1 MKKLLIIILLS
12 MILLQPVLAIRTTW
26 YEATCSLSDNTWNCG
41 NTYYASCNSA
51 YCKSIG
57 DYCDTTCTARS
68 QATSSSANCVL
79 NPVGGMIGT
88 CFCDVDKYCT
98 GTSGS
103 CTITTNRCDY
113 TCSGSYIDCDN
124 VDTTGCECG
133 PNPSNHCSNTNGNA
147 VGGVGTMPTD
157 GGSADATHKYWHY
170 SCGTACSSTSCA
182 ESCTQTDCSGTCVKC
197 PTSGT
202 TCSYQTGSEDLY
214 GQCGAINCQTPT
226 AYYYTFSGRTCYY
239 RANAA
244 DSDCDNAGACDTAAT
259 VCPSQGS
266 GNSAGTCGICT
277 TNTGCSGTT
286 GYSCPSQGSSTDTYS
301 ECSGLDCDGGA
312 TKYYYGWVS
321 STCYYMLD
329 ISAALHVCD
338 GSGAC
343 KIASAQCPSSTQGS
357 STGTT
362 CTVCQTQTECSGTT
376 AGTCPNKAA
385 NNYTSC
391 TGTTG
396 CSSDSIGEQVC
407 ACNGSGTCS
416 DLCGNNVCDSW
427 ESTSTCSYDCDRTPP
442 TYSLNSTN
450 STLAGTPILFNL
462 KWTDN
467 VGLSKAITSLWN
479 GSAWVNATSW
489 CSLSGTTT
497 WCNQTFIV
505 NSTPQTLWWKQYAN
519 DTSAYKNWN
528 TSENFSLVTTS
539 LTYSLNSTNSTTAGT
554 PILHSLNWSDD
565 IGLSGYIFSFDN
577 CTGSLT
583 NDTWASFGVS
593 TWSNVTEV
601 VNSTENC
608 TITWCFYANDTSNNW
623 NSSCSS
629 PFSYTTTTPPVFI
642 SISISPA
649 LMNGI
654 MFGTINPGTN
664 DNPAINNTN
673 GAGGGTAYNITI
685 DSSTTVNVDLYND
698 ASGNLVSGSYII
710 GIGNVTHQANTTSN
724 TGDNLVA
731 AGSIALSITY
741 SIIGSICQN
750 LLANSN
756 CWISYWLDSPTV
768 QPPGSYTTTY
778 KYCAVQNGTDYG
790 QCG

>member
-1 MKKLLIIILLS
+1 
-12 MILLQPVLAIRTTW
+12 
-26 YEATCSLSDNTWNCG
+26 
-41 NTYYASCNSA
+41 
-51 YCKSIG
+51 
-57 DYCDTTCTARS
+57 
-68 QATSSSANCVL
+68 
-79 NPVGGMIGT
+79 
-88 CFCDVDKYCT
+88 
-98 GTSGS
+98 
-103 CTITTNRCDY
+103 
-113 TCSGSYIDCDN
+113 
-124 VDTTGCECG
+124 
-133 PNPSNHCSNTNGNA
+133 
-147 VGGVGTMPTD
+147 
-157 GGSADATHKYWHY
+157 
-170 SCGTACSSTSCA
+170 
-182 ESCTQTDCSGTCVKC
+182 
-197 PTSGT
+197 
-202 TCSYQTGSEDLY
+202 
-214 GQCGAINCQTPT
+214 
-226 AYYYTFSGRTCYY
+226 
-239 RANAA
+239 
-244 DSDCDNAGACDTAAT
+244 
-259 VCPSQGS
+259 
-266 GNSAGTCGICT
+266 
-277 TNTGCSGTT
+277 
-286 GYSCPSQGSSTDTYS
+286 
-301 ECSGLDCDGGA
+301 
-312 TKYYYGWVS
+312 
-321 STCYYMLD
+321 MLD

-343 KIASAQCPSSTQGS
+343 KTAANQCPSSTQGS

-362 CTVCQTQTECSGTT
+362 CTVCQTQTGCSGTT

-450 STLAGTPILFNL
+450 STLAETPILFNL

-497 WCNQTFIV
+497 WCNQTFVV

-577 CTGSLT
+577 CTGSLV
-583 NDTWASFGVS
+583 NDAWAPFGAS

-623 NSSCSS
+623 NGTSCSS
-629 PFSYTTTTPPVFI
+629 PFSYTTTLPPVFI
-642 SISISPA
+642 SISISSA
-649 LMNGI
+649 LQSGI
-654 MFGTINPGTN
+654 MFGTINPDTN
-664 DNPAINNTN
+664 DNPALNNSN
-673 GAGGGTAYNITI
+673 GPGGGTAYNITI
-685 DSSTTVNVDLYND
+685 DASTTVNVDLYHD
-698 ASGNLVSGSYII
+698 ATVNLVSGSYII

-724 TGDNLVA
+724 TGNNLVA
-731 AGSIALSITY
+731 AGSTALSTTY

-756 CWISYWLDSPTV
+756 CWISYWLDSPTA
-768 QPPGSYTTTY
+768 QPPESYTTTY
-778 KYCAVQNGTDYG
+778 KYCAVQNGTSYG